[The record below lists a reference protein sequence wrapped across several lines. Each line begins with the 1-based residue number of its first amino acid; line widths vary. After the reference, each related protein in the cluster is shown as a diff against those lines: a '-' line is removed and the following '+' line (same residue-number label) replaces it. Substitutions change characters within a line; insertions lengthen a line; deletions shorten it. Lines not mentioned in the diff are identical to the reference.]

1 MSADMEPGMHSQAVV
16 LEKPGR
22 ISVADLA
29 ICDPCDED
37 VVVEVETSG
46 ISTGTEK
53 LLWSGKM
60 PHFPGMAYPLVPGYE
75 TVGRV
80 VEAGSASERRRGDRV
95 FVPGSNCFGEVRGL
109 FGGAASHLVVPG
121 RRTAV
126 LSEAIGDEAIL
137 VALAAT
143 AWHAIDPERLR
154 PPELI
159 VGHGA
164 LGRLIART
172 VIATGGKPP
181 MVWEVNPQR
190 RAGADGYT
198 VLDPAEDERRDYH
211 RICDVSGDADIFD
224 TLIGRLARGGEI
236 TLAGFYD
243 RRVSFSFPP
252 AFMREARLRVA
263 AEWRPEDLAGCTG
276 LIETGALSLAGLIT
290 HTGTP
295 AGVEHAYRT
304 AFEDPACLKMVLDWR
319 NAS

>member
-1 MSADMEPGMHSQAVV
+1 MQTQAVV
-16 LEKPGR
+16 LEKPGQ
-22 ISVADLA
+22 IAIADLA
-29 ICDPCDED
+29 ISNPTGED
-37 VVVEVETSG
+37 VVVEVERSG

-75 TVGRV
+75 TVGTV
-80 VEAGSASERRRGDRV
+80 VEAGRESGRRPGDRV
-95 FVPGSNCFGEVRGL
+95 FVPGANCYGEVRGL
-109 FGGAASHLVVPG
+109 FGGAASHLVAAG
-121 RRTAV
+121 RRTVV
-126 LSEAIGDEAIL
+126 LGEAAGDEAIL

-154 PPELI
+154 PPDLI
-159 VGHGA
+159 VGHGV
-164 LGRLIART
+164 LGRLVART

-181 MVWEVNPQR
+181 TVWEVDPR
-190 RAGADGYT
+190 RRDGAEGYR
-198 VLDPAEDERRDYH
+198 VVDPAEDDRRDYH

-224 TLIGRLARGGEI
+224 MLIGRLARGGEI
-236 TLAGFYD
+236 ALAGFYD

-263 AEWRPEDLAGCTG
+263 AEWRPEDLAACTG
-276 LIETGALSLAGLIT
+276 LIEAGALSLKGLIT

-304 AFEDPACLKMVLDWR
+304 AFDDPACLKMVLDWR
-319 NAS
+319 KPS